1 MGFAL
6 VVESGSHSL
15 VAALQLLLGVA
26 SLMAEHRAQGPGAS
40 VVVAP
45 ALSSTGSV
53 VVAHRLLLHGMW
65 DPPGS
70 GLEPM
75 SPALTGGFFTTEPP
89 GRPPSYCLNSSQ
101 GFCKLCHYCS
111 EIQSR
116 NLIMSEN

>member
-1 MGFAL
+1 MLGLCCCVGFAL
-6 VVESGSHSL
+6 VGESGSYSL
-15 VAALQLLLGVA
+15 VAALRLLLGVA
-26 SLMAEHRAQGPGAS
+26 SLIAEHRAQGPGAS

-45 ALSSTGSV
+45 TLSSTGSV

-89 GRPPSYCLNSSQ
+89 GRPPSYC
-101 GFCKLCHYCS
+101 
-111 EIQSR
+111 
-116 NLIMSEN
+116 